1 MTHEEYESKSQMKRV
16 ETLKAE
22 EKQMTHEELLAE
34 INERIEELHDA
45 EVCDGFIH
53 ALRAVVELHQPFW
66 TFPYGSNNSIPIC
79 LQCRE
84 GEFEADYP
92 CPTIQAIEKE
102 LG

>member
-1 MTHEEYESKSQMKRV
+1 MTR
-16 ETLKAE
+16 
-22 EKQMTHEELLAE
+22 EELLSE
-34 INERIEELHDA
+34 INFDLEDNPHDKYILA
-45 EVCDGFIH
+45 T
-53 ALRAVVELHQPFW
+53 RAIVELHQPFW

-102 LG
+102 LK